1 MKSKASQTKTALARE
16 ALQAAIRLRTV
27 GVRPTQQT
35 APVLMGVWQYAHDT
49 VVKAGPTRCP
59 LVLQHMGLKCLLDV
73 VWTGAGNLQRFTLRD
88 SRTGALLLAGD
99 GGGPVFPQRGRKQP
113 GQDQELS
120 TLNAGNQPA

>member
-16 ALQAAIRLRTV
+16 AFQAVLRLRTA
-27 GVRPTQQT
+27 GVRPTHQS
-35 APVLMGVWQYAHDT
+35 APVLMEMWQYAHDT

-99 GGGPVFPQRGRKQP
+99 GGGPVLPQRGSQQP
-113 GQDQELS
+113 GQEHELS
-120 TLNAGNQPA
+120 TLNLGNQPA